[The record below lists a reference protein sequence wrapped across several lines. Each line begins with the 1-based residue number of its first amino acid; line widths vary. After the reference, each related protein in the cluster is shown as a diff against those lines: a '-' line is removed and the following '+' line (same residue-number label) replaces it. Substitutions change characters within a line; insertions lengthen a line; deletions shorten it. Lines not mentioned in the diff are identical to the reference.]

1 MPAAS
6 VQPARRTRSPVRAT
20 QTEHGSWPKETT
32 VTINHPPAQ
41 RAPGDR
47 EPLLPALMTATAVSG
62 LIDAIS
68 YLGLGHVFT
77 ANMTGNVVIIGFAA
91 AGVPGFSVVG
101 SLVSLAAFLVGAV
114 AAGRLE
120 TVMRHR
126 TSSRWLRLTLVLEM
140 VLLATA
146 TAVAFAA
153 SHAVYALIALTALA
167 MGLRNGTVRKLA
179 VPDVTTTVLTLTL
192 TGLASDST
200 LAGGTNPRAGRRLV
214 SVLAM
219 LTGAFGGALLV
230 QHTGLGWPL
239 LAGTFGTAAAV
250 LAVPRSSSSS

>member
-1 MPAAS
+1 M
-6 VQPARRTRSPVRAT
+6 
-20 QTEHGSWPKETT
+20 T
-32 VTINHPPAQ
+32 V
-41 RAPGDR
+41 
-47 EPLLPALMTATAVSG
+47 TAVSG
-62 LIDAIS
+62 LIDAVS

-91 AGVPGFSVVG
+91 AGVPGFSVLG
-101 SLVSLAAFLVGAV
+101 SLVSLAAFLVGAG
-114 AAGRLE
+114 AAGRLG
-120 TVMRHR
+120 TVLGR
-126 TSSRWLRLTLVLEM
+126 TSPNRLRCVLLLET

-146 TAVAFAA
+146 TTVAFVA
-153 SHAVYALIALTALA
+153 SHALHALIALIALA

-200 LAGGTNPRAGRRLV
+200 LAGGTNPRAGRRLA

-219 LTGAFGGALLV
+219 LAGAFGGALLV

-239 LAGTFGTAAAV
+239 LASTFGTAAAV
-250 LAVPRSSSSS
+250 LAVPRGPSAG

>member
-1 MPAAS
+1 MNL
-6 VQPARRTRSPVRAT
+6 
-20 QTEHGSWPKETT
+20 
-32 VTINHPPAQ
+32 NHSS
-41 RAPGDR
+41 APGTPGGR
-47 EPLLPALMTATAVSG
+47 EPLLPALMTVTAVSG
-62 LIDAIS
+62 LIDAVS

-91 AGVPGFSVVG
+91 AGVPGFSVLG
-101 SLVSLAAFLVGAV
+101 SLVSLAAFLLGAG
-114 AAGRLE
+114 AAGRLG
-120 TVMRHR
+120 TVLGR
-126 TSSRWLRLTLVLEM
+126 TSPSRLRCILLLET

-146 TAVAFAA
+146 TTVAFVA
-153 SHAVYALIALTALA
+153 SHAVHALIALIALA

-200 LAGGTNPRAGRRLV
+200 LAGGTNPRAGRRLA

-219 LTGAFGGALLV
+219 LAGAFGGALLV

-239 LAGTFGTAAAV
+239 LASTFGTAAAV
-250 LAVPRSSSSS
+250 LAVPRGPSAG

>member
-1 MPAAS
+1 MNL
-6 VQPARRTRSPVRAT
+6 
-20 QTEHGSWPKETT
+20 
-32 VTINHPPAQ
+32 NHSS
-41 RAPGDR
+41 APGASGGR
-47 EPLLPALMTATAVSG
+47 EPLLPALMTVTAVSG
-62 LIDAIS
+62 LIDAVS

-91 AGVPGFSVVG
+91 AGVPGFTVLG
-101 SLVSLAAFLVGAV
+101 SLVSLAAFLLGAG
-114 AAGRLE
+114 AAGRLG
-120 TVMRHR
+120 TVLGHR
-126 TSSRWLRLTLVLEM
+126 TSASRLRCVLLLET

-146 TAVAFAA
+146 TTVAFVS
-153 SHAVYALIALTALA
+153 SHAVHALIALIALA

-200 LAGGTNPRAGRRLV
+200 PAGGTNPRAGRRLA

-219 LTGAFGGALLV
+219 LAGAFGGALLV

-239 LAGTFGTAAAV
+239 LASTFGTAAAV
-250 LAVPRSSSSS
+250 LAVPRASSAG

>member
-1 MPAAS
+1 MNL
-6 VQPARRTRSPVRAT
+6 
-20 QTEHGSWPKETT
+20 
-32 VTINHPPAQ
+32 NHSS
-41 RAPGDR
+41 APGAPGGR
-47 EPLLPALMTATAVSG
+47 EPLLPALMIVTAVSG

-91 AGVPGFSVVG
+91 AGVPGFSVLGSVV
-101 SLVSLAAFLVGAV
+101 SLVAFLLGAGV
-114 AAGRLE
+114 AGRLE
-120 TVMRHR
+120 SVMRRR
-126 TSSRWLRLTLVLEM
+126 TSPVWLRWILVLEV

-146 TAVAFAA
+146 TTVAFTA
-153 SHAVYALIALTALA
+153 SRAVDVLIALIALA

-219 LTGAFGGALLV
+219 LAGAFGGALLV

-239 LAGTFGTAAAV
+239 LVSTCGTAAAA
-250 LAVPRSSSSS
+250 LAVPRSSSPR